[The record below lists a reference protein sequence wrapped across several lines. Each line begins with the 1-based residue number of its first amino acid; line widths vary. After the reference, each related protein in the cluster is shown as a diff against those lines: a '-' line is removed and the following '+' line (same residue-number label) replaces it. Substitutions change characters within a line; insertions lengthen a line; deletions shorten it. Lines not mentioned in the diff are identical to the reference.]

1 MASAWDGATARVS
14 GHRLRR
20 RTGTVFNYAEDA
32 HLRDDLPCGCAL
44 CETCDNDAGRI
55 GDGRIDGNP
64 VGTPLAPDATHY
76 LVPDA
81 TSIAEYV
88 DFLEMRDAA
97 KNVILLQS
105 EARQVHRRGNT
116 RLSKRLRDVYND
128 RRRSL
133 RLFPNEHCVHTSV
146 VAARDERA
154 PSRWLAPS
162 SKKKEFAGD
171 TAVSMNEDAGVSHTP
186 ANPTFSV
193 FHDPVLRAAAW
204 YAGKVRGA
212 FPVVI
217 LSDDRASTLNGG
229 VHQNS
234 DLASEMRRRLPPGVE
249 VLAADEYF
257 PRFHSNDV
265 DVMNAFESV
274 REANEAAMK
283 ADEERKLL
291 GLGFDAGE
299 GGNRARAFAPHWDND
314 AIVSGLESGEL
325 MRGTIKVCRW
335 RPEEATVRV
344 GEDEE
349 RTDAANDGNDNTLET
364 FGDVLVPSR
373 TLRNRALDGDGVA
386 VRLLPRSRWVPAE
399 GAHTVAEGN
408 SDSDSEEE
416 DDTNGDEE
424 KAGADDKKRTKRRL
438 VPTAEVVGVL
448 RRRGADIVA
457 TIAEDKA
464 PEGARTRP
472 NNARSNSV
480 LVIPMDRRFPRC
492 RLLTRRA
499 DALGGQRLVVRIT
512 RWPAHSK
519 HPEARVV
526 RALGKCGDLT
536 AEVNAL
542 LAEHDIETNAFSPVS
557 FFLFM
562 YGQLYWTDVVF
573 CV

>member
-44 CETCDNDAGRI
+44 CETCDNDAGI
-55 GDGRIDGNP
+55 GDGRLDGTP
-64 VGTPLAPDATHY
+64 VGTPLASDATHY

-88 DFLEMRDAA
+88 DFLEMHDAA
-97 KNVILLQS
+97 KNIILLQS

-171 TAVSMNEDAGVSHTP
+171 SDTAVSMNEDAGVSHTP

-212 FPVVI
+212 FPVVV

-229 VHQNS
+229 VDLDVN
-234 DLASEMRRRLPPGVE
+234 LASEMRRRLPPGVE

-283 ADEERKLL
+283 ADDERNLF
-291 GLGFDAGE
+291 GFGFDAG
-299 GGNRARAFAPHWDND
+299 GGANRVSRAFAPHWDND
-314 AIVSGLESGEL
+314 AIVGGLESGEL

-349 RTDAANDGNDNTLET
+349 RTDATDDGNDNTLET

-416 DDTNGDEE
+416 EDGDKHE
-424 KAGADDKKRTKRRL
+424 AGADDKKRTKKRL

-457 TIAEDKA
+457 TIAEDEA
-464 PEGARTRP
+464 PEGTRTRSKK
-472 NNARSNSV
+472 ARSNGV

-492 RLLTRRA
+492 R
-499 DALGGQRLVVRIT
+499 
-512 RWPAHSK
+512 
-519 HPEARVV
+519 
-526 RALGKCGDLT
+526 
-536 AEVNAL
+536 
-542 LAEHDIETNAFSPVS
+542 
-557 FFLFM
+557 
-562 YGQLYWTDVVF
+562 
-573 CV
+573 

>member
-1 MASAWDGATARVS
+1 
-14 GHRLRR
+14 
-20 RTGTVFNYAEDA
+20 
-32 HLRDDLPCGCAL
+32 
-44 CETCDNDAGRI
+44 
-55 GDGRIDGNP
+55 
-64 VGTPLAPDATHY
+64 
-76 LVPDA
+76 
-81 TSIAEYV
+81 
-88 DFLEMRDAA
+88 
-97 KNVILLQS
+97 
-105 EARQVHRRGNT
+105 
-116 RLSKRLRDVYND
+116 
-128 RRRSL
+128 
-133 RLFPNEHCVHTSV
+133 
-146 VAARDERA
+146 
-154 PSRWLAPS
+154 
-162 SKKKEFAGD
+162 
-171 TAVSMNEDAGVSHTP
+171 MNEDAGVSHTP

-212 FPVVI
+212 FPVVV

-229 VHQNS
+229 VNL
-234 DLASEMRRRLPPGVE
+234 DVNLASEMRRRLPPGVE

-291 GLGFDAGE
+291 GLGEHG

-314 AIVSGLESGEL
+314 AIVGGLESGEL

-408 SDSDSEEE
+408 SDSDSDSEE

-557 FFLFM
+557 FFSSL
-562 YGQLYWTDVVF
+562 YGQFD
-573 CV
+573 

>member
-55 GDGRIDGNP
+55 GDGLDGTP
-64 VGTPLAPDATHY
+64 VGTPLASDATHY

-97 KNVILLQS
+97 KNIILLQS
-105 EARQVHRRGNT
+105 EARSVHRRGNT

-171 TAVSMNEDAGVSHTP
+171 SDTAVSMNEDAGVSHTP

-212 FPVVI
+212 FPVVV

-229 VHQNS
+229 VDLDVN
-234 DLASEMRRRLPPGVE
+234 LASEMRRRLPPGVE
-249 VLAADEYF
+249 VLAAHEYF

-274 REANEAAMK
+274 REANEAA
-283 ADEERKLL
+283 
-291 GLGFDAGE
+291 
-299 GGNRARAFAPHWDND
+299 
-314 AIVSGLESGEL
+314 S
-325 MRGTIKVCRW
+325 
-335 RPEEATVRV
+335 
-344 GEDEE
+344 
-349 RTDAANDGNDNTLET
+349 
-364 FGDVLVPSR
+364 
-373 TLRNRALDGDGVA
+373 
-386 VRLLPRSRWVPAE
+386 
-399 GAHTVAEGN
+399 
-408 SDSDSEEE
+408 
-416 DDTNGDEE
+416 
-424 KAGADDKKRTKRRL
+424 
-438 VPTAEVVGVL
+438 
-448 RRRGADIVA
+448 
-457 TIAEDKA
+457 
-464 PEGARTRP
+464 
-472 NNARSNSV
+472 
-480 LVIPMDRRFPRC
+480 
-492 RLLTRRA
+492 
-499 DALGGQRLVVRIT
+499 
-512 RWPAHSK
+512 
-519 HPEARVV
+519 
-526 RALGKCGDLT
+526 CG
-536 AEVNAL
+536 
-542 LAEHDIETNAFSPVS
+542 
-557 FFLFM
+557 
-562 YGQLYWTDVVF
+562 
-573 CV
+573 

>member
-1 MASAWDGATARVS
+1 
-14 GHRLRR
+14 
-20 RTGTVFNYAEDA
+20 
-32 HLRDDLPCGCAL
+32 
-44 CETCDNDAGRI
+44 
-55 GDGRIDGNP
+55 
-64 VGTPLAPDATHY
+64 
-76 LVPDA
+76 
-81 TSIAEYV
+81 
-88 DFLEMRDAA
+88 
-97 KNVILLQS
+97 
-105 EARQVHRRGNT
+105 
-116 RLSKRLRDVYND
+116 
-128 RRRSL
+128 
-133 RLFPNEHCVHTSV
+133 
-146 VAARDERA
+146 
-154 PSRWLAPS
+154 
-162 SKKKEFAGD
+162 
-171 TAVSMNEDAGVSHTP
+171 MNEDAGVSHTP

-229 VHQNS
+229 VDQNAN
-234 DLASEMRRRLPPGVE
+234 LASEMRRRLPPGVE

-349 RTDAANDGNDNTLET
+349 RTDAADDGNDNTLET

-557 FFLFM
+557 FFSSL
-562 YGQLYWTDVVF
+562 YGQFD
-573 CV
+573 

>member
-274 REANEAAMK
+274 REAN
-283 ADEERKLL
+283 
-291 GLGFDAGE
+291 
-299 GGNRARAFAPHWDND
+299 
-314 AIVSGLESGEL
+314 
-325 MRGTIKVCRW
+325 
-335 RPEEATVRV
+335 
-344 GEDEE
+344 
-349 RTDAANDGNDNTLET
+349 
-364 FGDVLVPSR
+364 
-373 TLRNRALDGDGVA
+373 
-386 VRLLPRSRWVPAE
+386 
-399 GAHTVAEGN
+399 
-408 SDSDSEEE
+408 
-416 DDTNGDEE
+416 
-424 KAGADDKKRTKRRL
+424 
-438 VPTAEVVGVL
+438 
-448 RRRGADIVA
+448 
-457 TIAEDKA
+457 
-464 PEGARTRP
+464 
-472 NNARSNSV
+472 
-480 LVIPMDRRFPRC
+480 
-492 RLLTRRA
+492 
-499 DALGGQRLVVRIT
+499 
-512 RWPAHSK
+512 
-519 HPEARVV
+519 
-526 RALGKCGDLT
+526 
-536 AEVNAL
+536 
-542 LAEHDIETNAFSPVS
+542 
-557 FFLFM
+557 
-562 YGQLYWTDVVF
+562 
-573 CV
+573 